1 MQVDLYNSRKTVVVV
16 DLTFSCIMLD
26 IAWHLFFCQHFV
38 NRIKTFI
45 RVTYKSCFRVFAI
58 ELDH

>member
-26 IAWHLFFCQHFV
+26 IAWHLFFAS
-38 NRIKTFI
+38 ILLT
-45 RVTYKSCFRVFAI
+45 
-58 ELDH
+58 ELRHL